1 MCGIVGMVNGTQVV
15 SNLIDGLRKL
25 EYRGYDSSG
34 LVTSSA
40 DRLDVRKISGKLS
53 ELEKLVGG
61 SPTDGP
67 AGIAHTR
74 WATHGHPSTEN
85 AHPHVNE
92 DVAVVHNG
100 IIENYRDLRAELTA
114 EGHVFASQTDSEVI
128 PHLIRSFLAQGF
140 SPDQAMDRTLKRL
153 QGTYALGVVFRG
165 FADRMMVARRG
176 SPLVLGKN
184 DDAMMMASDGLALDR
199 SAKEVFYLEDGDWG
213 VIEQHSMQLFD
224 ANGRSVKRP
233 GRTPARTASA
243 VSKQGFKHFMLKEI
257 HEQPAA
263 IRQTLSFSSSAD
275 LARQLAKLSRLTI
288 IACGTS
294 AYAAQVAK
302 YWFEQIARLP
312 VDIDI
317 ASEFRY
323 RDAVMPDQGAAL
335 FISQS
340 GETADTLAALRYA
353 REHKQYTIAL
363 VNVPDSTIAREA
375 DCVLQTIAGP
385 EIGVASTKAFMTQMT
400 MLLRLAIDTADV
412 RNSLPQH
419 RIDEMRVHLAT
430 APTLIETVLDRANE
444 VESLAH
450 NFIDSRNALF
460 MGRGTA
466 FPIALEG
473 ALKLKEITYI
483 HAEGYG
489 AGELKHGP
497 IALVDDKMPV
507 VVLAPENDLLDKT
520 ISNLQEVNA
529 RRGQMFL
536 ISTKGVIEK
545 YGSDLNG
552 SFVMPDCDPVIAPLL
567 YVVPTQLLAY
577 YTAVLRG
584 TDVDQPRNLA
594 KSVTVE

>member
-1 MCGIVGMVNGTQVV
+1 MCGIVGMVNGSRVV

-34 LVTSSA
+34 LVTASA
-40 DRLDVRKISGKLS
+40 NQLDVRKISGKLS
-53 ELEKLVGG
+53 ELENLLEQNP
-61 SPTDGP
+61 SDGP

-74 WATHGHPSTEN
+74 WATHGHPTTEN

-100 IIENYRDLRAELTA
+100 IIENYRDLRAELIA
-114 EGHVFASQTDSEVI
+114 EGHEFTSQTDSEVI
-128 PHLIRSFLAQGF
+128 PHLIRSYLAQGF

-165 FADRMMVARRG
+165 HADRMMVARRG
-176 SPLVLGKN
+176 SPLVLGKTAT
-184 DDAMMMASDGLALDR
+184 AMMMASDGLALDR
-199 SAKEVFYLEDGDWG
+199 RAEEVFYLEDGDWG
-213 VIEQHSMQLFD
+213 VIEQHGMQLHD
-224 ANGRSVKRP
+224 VNGHVVKRI
-233 GRTPARTASA
+233 GRTPVRTSSA
-243 VSKQGFKHFMLKEI
+243 VCKQGFKHFMLKEI

-275 LARQLAKLSRLTI
+275 LARQLANLSRLTI
-288 IACGTS
+288 VACGTS
-294 AYAAQVAK
+294 AYAAQVSK

-312 VDIDI
+312 VDVDI

-323 RDAVMPDQGAAL
+323 RDAVMPAQGAAL

-353 REHKQYTIAL
+353 REQSQYTIAL

-385 EIGVASTKAFMTQMT
+385 EIGVASTKAFMTQLT

-412 RNSLPQH
+412 SNSLPQD
-419 RIDEMRVHLAT
+419 RIDEMRVQLAK
-430 APTLIETVLDRANE
+430 APAQIEAMLERTTE
-444 VESLAH
+444 VEALARH
-450 NFIDSRNALF
+450 FVDSRNALF

-497 IALVDDKMPV
+497 IALVDDKMPI
-507 VVLAPENDLLDKT
+507 VVLAPENELLDKT
-520 ISNLQEVNA
+520 ISNLQEVKA

-536 ISTKGVIEK
+536 MSTKSVIEK
-545 YGSDLNG
+545 YGSDLVG
-552 SFVMPDCDPVIAPLL
+552 SFEMPDCDPVIAPLL

>member
-1 MCGIVGMVNGTQVV
+1 MCGIVGMVNGSRVV

-34 LVTSSA
+34 LVTASA
-40 DRLDVRKISGKLS
+40 NQLDVRKISGKLS
-53 ELEKLVGG
+53 ELENLLGQNP
-61 SPTDGP
+61 SDGP

-74 WATHGHPSTEN
+74 WATHGHPTTEN

-100 IIENYRDLRAELTA
+100 IIENYRDLRAELIA
-114 EGHVFASQTDSEVI
+114 EGHEFTSQTDSEVI
-128 PHLIRSFLAQGF
+128 PHLIRSYLAQGF

-165 FADRMMVARRG
+165 HADRMMVARRG
-176 SPLVLGKN
+176 SPLVLGKTAT
-184 DDAMMMASDGLALDR
+184 AMMMASDGLALDQR
-199 SAKEVFYLEDGDWG
+199 AEEVFYLEDGDWG
-213 VIEQHSMQLFD
+213 VIEQHGMQLHD
-224 ANGRSVKRP
+224 ANGHAVKRI
-233 GRTPARTASA
+233 GRTPVRTSSA
-243 VSKQGFKHFMLKEI
+243 VCKQGFKHFMLKEI

-275 LARQLAKLSRLTI
+275 LARQLANLSRLTI
-288 IACGTS
+288 VACGTS
-294 AYAAQVAK
+294 AYAAQVSK

-312 VDIDI
+312 VDVDI

-323 RDAVMPDQGAAL
+323 RDAVMPAQGAAL

-353 REHKQYTIAL
+353 REQSQYTIAL

-385 EIGVASTKAFMTQMT
+385 EIGVASTKAFMTQLT

-412 RNSLPQH
+412 RNSLPQD
-419 RIDEMRVHLAT
+419 RIDEMRVQLAK
-430 APTLIETVLDRANE
+430 APAQIEAMLERATE
-444 VESLAH
+444 VEALARH
-450 NFIDSRNALF
+450 FVDSRNALF

-497 IALVDDKMPV
+497 IALVDDKMPI
-507 VVLAPENDLLDKT
+507 VVLAPENELLDKT
-520 ISNLQEVNA
+520 ISNLQEVKA

-536 ISTKGVIEK
+536 MSTKSVIEK
-545 YGSDLNG
+545 YGSDLVG
-552 SFVMPDCDPVIAPLL
+552 SFEMPDCDPVIAPLL